1 MVTGGGSGI
10 GRCVAHELASLGAV
24 VVITGRKLEKLERT
38 AEEIRED
45 GGNAAVYAFDI
56 RDEDAVRSAVAA
68 TLNEHSH
75 IDGLVN
81 NAGGQFPMLAEAI
94 GKKGWESVL
103 ATNLTGGFL
112 VSREVYGQFMK
123 SSGGAIV
130 NMLANVWDGMPLM
143 AHSGAARAGMMNLT
157 QTLALEWAPGVRV
170 NAVAPGYVASSGLDT
185 YDPAFAGPLVDAS
198 IRVTPLKRFA
208 QEAEV
213 SAAIVYLL
221 SPAAAYLTGTC
232 IRIDGGASLNP
243 NAMDIGG
250 GSAAPHSVASI
261 EPVSLKSCETSSRDV
276 DVGESSLVLHALDWD
291 YVEHARGSNK
301 HGRQLARPC
310 LYPVVLGMEPLGR
323 SRLGMGGP

>member
-1 MVTGGGSGI
+1 VYGSVFRPGLFEGQTIMVTGGGSGI

-38 AEEIRED
+38 AGEIRED
-45 GGNAAVYAFDI
+45 GGNAAVCAFDI
-56 RDEDAVRSAVAA
+56 RDEGAVRSAVAA
-68 TLNEHSH
+68 ILNEHSH

-123 SSGGAIV
+123 SRGGAIV

-185 YDPAFAGPLVDAS
+185 YDPAIAGPLVDAS

-243 NAMDIGG
+243 NAMDVGG
-250 GSAAPHSVASI
+250 GGVGATAFRGVHRAS
-261 EPVSLKSCETSSRDV
+261 EPE
-276 DVGESSLVLHALDWD
+276 VLRNHQ
-291 YVEHARGSNK
+291 S
-301 HGRQLARPC
+301 GRR
-310 LYPVVLGMEPLGR
+310 
-323 SRLGMGGP
+323 